1 MEVAS
6 KATSNLPN
14 GLKTTLP
21 SSGVCYHRRIP
32 TVPECLL
39 HPRWG
44 SLELFWGDC
53 CRRRTPTVHE
63 CSYHPQSAHSP
74 GPSLGVCF
82 RMKTPTAHGC
92 SWHQLWET
100 AKLWTLHGMELAS
113 FIPTAESTVII
124 PPTRSQSPYLPNLGM
139 PFGKSEIRV
148 ARTSQPAP
156 NFLAWSQFTDQGNA
170 CNNNP
175 HDAVG

>member
-1 MEVAS
+1 MYPGTTLTIGMEVAS

-14 GLKTTLP
+14 GLKTTRP
-21 SSGVCYHRRIP
+21 SSRVCYHRRTP

-92 SWHQLWET
+92 SWHRLWET
-100 AKLWTLHGMELAS
+100 AKPRQGEHGGLVSPMHRSTPLCDSQKGTDIPWPRETERQEGSWPRQTGRREEWLSS
-113 FIPTAESTVII
+113 F
-124 PPTRSQSPYLPNLGM
+124 
-139 PFGKSEIRV
+139 
-148 ARTSQPAP
+148 
-156 NFLAWSQFTDQGNA
+156 
-170 CNNNP
+170 
-175 HDAVG
+175 

>member
-1 MEVAS
+1 MYPGTTLTIGMEVAS

-21 SSGVCYHRRIP
+21 SSGVCYHRRTH

-44 SLELFWGDC
+44 PLEIFWGDC
-53 CRRRTPTVHE
+53 CRGRTPTVHE

-100 AKLWTLHGMELAS
+100 PKPRQGEHGGFVSPMHRSTLLCDSQKGTDIPWPREMERQEGSWPRQTGRREEWLSS
-113 FIPTAESTVII
+113 F
-124 PPTRSQSPYLPNLGM
+124 
-139 PFGKSEIRV
+139 
-148 ARTSQPAP
+148 
-156 NFLAWSQFTDQGNA
+156 
-170 CNNNP
+170 
-175 HDAVG
+175 